1 MATIAETNNLL
12 DEMLSAH
19 QKELL
24 DELKGAVFEKFEEDI
39 EEVWEQAAV
48 NRLAIECL
56 EQGDFGKGQYMDE
69 HEDGHHKMTF
79 PQWKPKFHKLEFP
92 IFDGF
97 EDAVGREGPDEIHF
111 P

>member
-1 MATIAETNNLL
+1 
-12 DEMLSAH
+12 
-19 QKELL
+19 
-24 DELKGAVFEKFEEDI
+24 
-39 EEVWEQAAV
+39 
-48 NRLAIECL
+48 
-56 EQGDFGKGQYMDE
+56 MDE

>member
-12 DEMLSAH
+12 DEKLSAH

-24 DELKGAVFEKFEEDI
+24 DELKGAVFKKFEEDI

-56 EQGDFGKGQYMDE
+56 EQGDFGKG
-69 HEDGHHKMTF
+69 
-79 PQWKPKFHKLEFP
+79 
-92 IFDGF
+92 
-97 EDAVGREGPDEIHF
+97 
-111 P
+111 